1 MAVTP
6 ERTLLVSVGEW
17 PLHIAVINFKPPP
30 GSRSGLKYMLGLL
43 ESSIRAGLAINDS
56 SVFRKRLENE
66 HGSLKSNPIFLR
78 TFLMENRKNV
88 FWFFR
93 YNGLNFKPLDLGVAV
108 RTGLGTKRQS
118 LPLAGVAIGKFNR
131 GADQSSG
138 SGGFLLLKFSCLEF
152 F

>member
-1 MAVTP
+1 
-6 ERTLLVSVGEW
+6 
-17 PLHIAVINFKPPP
+17 
-30 GSRSGLKYMLGLL
+30 
-43 ESSIRAGLAINDS
+43 
-56 SVFRKRLENE
+56 
-66 HGSLKSNPIFLR
+66 
-78 TFLMENRKNV
+78 MENRKNV

-138 SGGFLLLKFSCLEF
+138 SGGFLLLKFSCFDLVLLWDLSG
-152 F
+152 